1 MKYWKN
7 MPIQKKM
14 MVSYVALFG
23 VSLFAFVFI
32 LISSFQQDMETEIS
46 HMEQFN
52 DQLELSLDNVIE
64 QMEIF
69 SYFQFSDTKVRNL
82 ILYDDSDIDPE
93 GYAETKEKLES
104 SLGLLADMEPY
115 VMRVTLLAD
124 DGRIFKNIEEDQTDY
139 ISRMQKLAEYS
150 HWEKGDSPYFCE
162 PRKER
167 INLVLYNVVSMI
179 MPIWNVV
186 ETEPVGYVFV
196 DLDFER
202 LKSQWQQ
209 SADIER
215 ETYFMILSR
224 NHILFDSD
232 ERDGSTA
239 DTEIVKLRS
248 FTESYGTFKV
258 HGENCIVSIDD
269 YEPSGWRLVQYIP
282 TSYFAQ
288 RIFANMSLFLLV
300 LALVILVTVVG
311 ILGFSEQVSYSV
323 RILSEAME
331 QVAIDADNEEQE
343 IPLFESEEISQ
354 KDEIGKIVQSY
365 NAMAKRIN
373 DNIIKTYTYKL
384 RQKQAE
390 LKMLQ
395 FQINPHF
402 LYNALNTISAIAK
415 LENIDYIPQI
425 SANLSDMF
433 RYNISG
439 NDIVTIQEELD
450 HTLNYMNIQM
460 IRFPNR
466 FQILTEVD
474 ESLKQCRILKFVL
487 QPIVE
492 NSYKYGF
499 QKRKK
504 KDIIQIKACRQGEDV
519 IISIEDNG
527 VGIEKEK
534 LENLNASLKN
544 GEKMNGSGGIGLH
557 NVNYRL
563 KNFYGDAYGIWIES
577 ERESFTRIS
586 LRIRYS
592 ANTSEE
598 SVDD

>member
-7 MPIQKKM
+7 MLIQKKM

-215 ETYFMILSR
+215 ETDFMILSR

-311 ILGFSEQVSYSV
+311 ILGFSEQVSYPV

>member
-7 MPIQKKM
+7 MLIQKKM

-215 ETYFMILSR
+215 ETDFMILSR

-311 ILGFSEQVSYSV
+311 ILGFSEQVSYPV

-343 IPLFESEEISQ
+343 IPLFEIEEISQ

-544 GEKMNGSGGIGLH
+544 GEKMNGSGGIGFH

>member
-7 MPIQKKM
+7 MLIQKKM

-215 ETYFMILSR
+215 ETDFMILSR

-311 ILGFSEQVSYSV
+311 ILGFSEQVSYPV

-343 IPLFESEEISQ
+343 IPLFEIEEISQ

>member
-7 MPIQKKM
+7 MLIQKKM

-179 MPIWNVV
+179 LPIWNVV

-215 ETYFMILSR
+215 ETDFMILSR

-311 ILGFSEQVSYSV
+311 ILGFSEQVSYPV